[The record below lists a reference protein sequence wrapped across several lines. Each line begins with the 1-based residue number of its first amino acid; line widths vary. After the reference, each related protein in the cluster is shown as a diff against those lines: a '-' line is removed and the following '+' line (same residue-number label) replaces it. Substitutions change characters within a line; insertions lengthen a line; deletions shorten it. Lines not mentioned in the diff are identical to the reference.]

1 MCNSKSYNTWIKNTI
16 FINIYKKKGQV
27 VFWSDLRVFNRWVV
41 ENNQTN
47 KFYRIAGITKLAILA
62 VVNVNMWKKK
72 TLFTLISRCVRV
84 FGLDGPN
91 FRGIYTAY
99 FIVTMDILHN
109 SVTFVY
115 YENGVLFLLRTMN
128 EVKEGIFLYSNTTN
142 ML

>member
-1 MCNSKSYNTWIKNTI
+1 M
-16 FINIYKKKGQV
+16 

-41 ENNQTN
+41 ETNQTN
-47 KFYRIAGITKLAILA
+47 NFYRIAGITKLAILA
-62 VVNVNMWKKK
+62 VVNVNMW

-115 YENGVLFLLRTMN
+115 YEIGVLFLLRTMN